1 MGTHPAKNLLVLGSR
16 QRLLRGVG
24 MVSDRHRSRGVDLG
38 HNPHIR
44 FKNVKVA
51 NEPGDLLTALD
62 DCLAK
67 DELSFLKANVESGP
81 LPKAFEPLPFDGL
94 DGTYRFRQA
103 LVDEGL
109 VDTWTDVTPVHYTF
123 KK

>member
-1 MGTHPAKNLLVLGSR
+1 MKV
-16 QRLLRGVG
+16 
-24 MVSDRHRSRGVDLG
+24 VS
-38 HNPHIR
+38 
-44 FKNVKVA
+44 
-51 NEPGDLLTALD
+51 EPGDLSKALD

-67 DELSFLKANVESGP
+67 DDLSFLKANVESGP

-109 VDTWTDVTPVHYTF
+109 VESWTDVTPVHYTF
-123 KK
+123 KRSQ

>member
-1 MGTHPAKNLLVLGSR
+1 MAICAGASLGKRRAVISQSKCR
-16 QRLLRGVG
+16 VG
-24 MVSDRHRSRGVDLG
+24 SAS
-38 HNPHIR
+38 
-44 FKNVKVA
+44 
-51 NEPGDLLTALD
+51 
-62 DCLAK
+62 
-67 DELSFLKANVESGP
+67 
-81 LPKAFEPLPFDGL
+81 KAFEPLPFDGL

>member
-1 MGTHPAKNLLVLGSR
+1 M
-16 QRLLRGVG
+16 
-24 MVSDRHRSRGVDLG
+24 
-38 HNPHIR
+38 
-44 FKNVKVA
+44 KVV
-51 NEPGDLLTALD
+51 NEPGDLSTALD
-62 DCLAK
+62 EYLAK